1 MKDSNNDEIEQK
13 VDIEAIHILIWHR
26 QIKLTFLY
34 IEDEGLLKVNG
45 Y

>member
-1 MKDSNNDEIEQK
+1 MKDSNNDKIEQK
-13 VDIEAIHILIWHR
+13 VDIEAIHILIWQG
-26 QIKLTFLY
+26 QIQLTFLY

>member
-13 VDIEAIHILIWHR
+13 VDIEAIHNLIWQR
-26 QIKLTFLY
+26 QIQLTFLY
-34 IEDEGLLKVNG
+34 IEDVDLLKING